1 MDFTDSGFYIAI
13 AGLSFILWAVGMVLG
28 ASVVPVA
35 FGVALIIESR
45 RSRRRR
51 AAMMEVLEPA
61 EDSVTGTPEAAETT
75 PPGEPEPVA
84 RVPLVPRALQRAD
97 LRSKVAIV
105 ALAMPVAVL
114 LAMSVFAYYW
124 VWVLFGVSSVVCAM
138 LWLQLRRECVQYA
151 EVYAIAAWFM
161 PRVVWGVF
169 VLVRAAVSGDDLY
182 DFFLQEP
189 SAADSMLSDIFGG
202 PLVFAVVLVGT
213 IWAVGTAVTAAL
225 RDDAGMRPLAMVT
238 LAIPCAVYFWFV
250 EPFGFGHAG
259 LTLMV
264 VGYAISREMRRK
276 AGLHDGAA
284 LSAMPTVHAPQSESA
299 IALPLSRTD
308 AVLIGVAA
316 ALAVAI
322 VTLVGQLDGAN
333 SEVVSIV
340 GWVIIGT
347 AAATAAGVVY
357 ARGRAGRA
365 PFVGMM
371 TALLAIAASVLV
383 RDVPA
388 MLGTDFW
395 VDNSFNFLLFVLIQV
410 LAAGTVGILALV
422 ATIIRG
428 AHLRYGAV
436 ALGIGAL
443 SILTWAFDV
452 ADFDSELVAWTFT
465 QWFGATIAV
474 CVAIWAIWHLF
485 GPGAVQPVE
494 RVGQGTDAA
503 QSWRAGLRR
512 LMR

>member
-45 RSRRRR
+45 RSRRER
-51 AAMMEVLEPA
+51 ESA
-61 EDSVTGTPEAAETT
+61 EGAVTEATGDADRITAI
-75 PPGEPEPVA
+75 EPEPVA
-84 RVPLVPRALQRAD
+84 RVSLVPRALQRAD
-97 LRSKVAIV
+97 LRSKIAIA
-105 ALAMPVAVL
+105 ALAMPAVVL
-114 LAMSVFAYYW
+114 LSMSIFAYYW

-138 LWLQLRRECVQYA
+138 LWLQLRRERIKYA

-169 VLVRAAVSGDDLY
+169 VLVRAAVTGDDLY

-225 RDDAGMRPLAMVT
+225 RDDVGMRPLAMDT

-276 AGLHDGAA
+276 AALHDGA
-284 LSAMPTVHAPQSESA
+284 LSSAMPTEYAPKSASA

-316 ALAVAI
+316 VLAVAS

-347 AAATAAGVVY
+347 AAAAAAGVVY
-357 ARGRAGRA
+357 ARGRTERA
-365 PFVGMM
+365 PFVAVM

-395 VDNSFNFLLFVLIQV
+395 VDNSFNFLLFVLVQV
-410 LAAGTVGILALV
+410 LAAGTVGITALV
-422 ATIIRG
+422 ATIIHG
-428 AHLRYGAV
+428 AHMRYGAV

-443 SILTWAFDV
+443 SILAWAFDV
-452 ADFDSELVAWTFT
+452 ADFDSELVAWSFT
-465 QWFGATIAV
+465 HWFRATIAV
-474 CVAIWAIWHLF
+474 GVVLWTMWHLF
-485 GPGAVQPVE
+485 GPGAVQPIE
-494 RVGQGTDAA
+494 RVEHGTDAA
-503 QSWRAGLRR
+503 QSWSASLRR